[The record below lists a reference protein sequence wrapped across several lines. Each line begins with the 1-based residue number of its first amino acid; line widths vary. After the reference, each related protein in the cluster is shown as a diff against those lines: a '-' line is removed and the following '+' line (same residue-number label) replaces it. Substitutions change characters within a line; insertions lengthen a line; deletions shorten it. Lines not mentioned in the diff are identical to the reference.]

1 VRLNVNPSDTRPWRF
16 FIGRS
21 RRSDIVLTDP
31 TVSRVHAVVCRE
43 EGRWTIA
50 DLDSVNGVRVNGKR
64 VEKAFLTRGDLIML
78 GRVCLGFGERP
89 DAPVEGPLQIRA
101 AAALPDRTASR
112 ASA

>member
-1 VRLNVNPSDTRPWRF
+1 MSPSDLRPWRF

-43 EGRWTIA
+43 QGRWTIA
-50 DLDSVNGVRVNGKR
+50 DLDSVNGVLVNGKQ
-64 VEKAFLTRGDLIML
+64 VKKAFLKRGDLIVL
-78 GRVCLGFGERP
+78 GRACLRFGAGP
-89 DAPVEGPLQIRA
+89 DVPVAGPRQIRA
-101 AAALPDRTASR
+101 GAALPDRTASR

>member
-1 VRLNVNPSDTRPWRF
+1 MSPSDTRPWRF

-50 DLDSVNGVRVNGKR
+50 DLGSVNGVLVNGKQ
-64 VEKAFLTRGDLIML
+64 VKKAFLERGDLIML
-78 GRVCLGFGERP
+78 GRTCLSFGAAP
-89 DAPVEGPLQIRA
+89 DAPVEGLGQIRA
-101 AAALPDRTASR
+101 GAALPDRTASR